1 MFKTDKGVIII
12 IYGSIICLGDSLTAG
27 SRDELWR
34 GYPVELE
41 LLLWKHY
48 KQNWNCVNAGI
59 AGETSIDVYKRS
71 YQVLRSYPEASDVVL
86 LVGTND
92 AKVQIETPPERY
104 EEHVEAILRCA
115 TRWDKVSY
123 LCLIPDLR
131 GFGAPDYCSQE
142 LINLYNIRL
151 QALAK
156 RWGEDR
162 LVDLRRMPSEYYA
175 DGVHMNNAGYKEI
188 AKRIAGVIKRNR
200 HY

>member
-1 MFKTDKGVIII
+1 M
-12 IYGSIICLGDSLTAG
+12 IYGSLICLGDSLTAG
-27 SRDELWR
+27 SRDEFWR

-41 LLLWKHY
+41 LLLWKLY
-48 KQNWNCVNAGI
+48 KQNWNCVNEGI

-71 YQVLRSYPEASDVVL
+71 YRVLRSYPEAREVIL

-92 AKVQIETPPERY
+92 AKEQVKTPPDRY

-115 TRWDKVSY
+115 TRWDKISY

-131 GFGAPDYCSQE
+131 GFGAPDFCSQE
-142 LINLYNIRL
+142 LIDEYNKRL

-156 RWGEDR
+156 RWGNR
-162 LVDLRRMPSEYYA
+162 LVDLRGIAFSCYA

-188 AKRIAGVIKRNR
+188 ATRVARVIRDSR
-200 HY
+200 HYGR